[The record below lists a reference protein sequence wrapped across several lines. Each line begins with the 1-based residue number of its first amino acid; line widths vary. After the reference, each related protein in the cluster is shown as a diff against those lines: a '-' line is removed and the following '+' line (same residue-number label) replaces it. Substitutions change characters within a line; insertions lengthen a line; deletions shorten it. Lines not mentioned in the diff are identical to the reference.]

1 MELCDEYGL
10 YVIDENNME
19 THGTGWSTIVGCPQL
34 PASRP
39 EWEKACMER
48 IKATYNRDKNVT
60 SVVCWSLG
68 NESLGGAIPKKM
80 YQFIKDTDKTRFVH
94 FECHRAP
101 DEKELSDVQSKM
113 YARPWECEEYA
124 VTQRDGRPYILC
136 EYTHAMGNSCGS
148 TDEYTRLWDKYPCL
162 QGGFVWD
169 WVDQSILT
177 KDENGKEYLAYGG
190 DFGETRTTVIS
201 AAMGFFSVTEKL
213 LLSFAR

>member
-1 MELCDEYGL
+1 
-10 YVIDENNME
+10 
-19 THGTGWSTIVGCPQL
+19 
-34 PASRP
+34 
-39 EWEKACMER
+39 MER
-48 IKATYNRDKNVT
+48 IKATYNRDKNIT

-68 NESLGGAIPKKM
+68 NESLGGAVPKKM
-80 YQFIKDTDKTRFVH
+80 YQYIKDVDKTRFVH
-94 FECHRAP
+94 FECDRSP

-113 YARPWECEEYA
+113 YAKPWDCEEYA

-190 DFGETRTTVIS
+190 DFGENPHDGHFCGNGLLFGDR
-201 AAMGFFSVTEKL
+201 SVTPKL
-213 LLSFAR
+213 CERF